1 VLQLLGVTV
10 LTFVGTALDNLLM
23 LTVLRSSGTDA
34 RGIVTG
40 FIAGSLVV
48 LAICATGTG
57 LSAVLPH
64 HYLGYLGIVPVAIG
78 VAGLAGSLRS
88 AAPDPSRSGSRGA
101 LGVASLQV
109 ASSFDSIAA
118 FLPLFADTEP
128 PYGFLVAAG
137 FAAMTLLWLLLASTL
152 ARLPGV
158 AASIRPFERY
168 ARPVV
173 LILVGLYVLAN
184 TSTDVEPD
192 AGVSGAAMTQ
202 RYARPEGG
210 PIAAILSATAPPAA

>member
-1 VLQLLGVTV
+1 MLQLLGVTV

-23 LTVLRSSGTDA
+23 LTVLRASGTSV

-48 LAICATGTG
+48 LAICATGTA

-64 HYLGYLGIVPVAIG
+64 HYIGYLGIVPVAIG
-78 VAGLAGSLRS
+78 IAGLVSSLRG
-88 AAPDPSRSGSRGA
+88 AVPDPSRTGGHGA

-128 PYGFLVAAG
+128 PYGLLIAAG
-137 FAAMTLLWLLLASTL
+137 FAAMTLLWLLLASEL

-158 AASIRPFERY
+158 TASVRPLERY

-184 TSTDVEPD
+184 TSTDLEPD
-192 AGVSGAAMTQ
+192 AD
-202 RYARPEGG
+202 
-210 PIAAILSATAPPAA
+210 ATASAVTQPSTQPAGGKADPALVRMRA